1 MESFPGVAGRVL
13 QEFRT
18 LLQHGPSLL
27 GSTHMLQIITIN
39 MFTIH
44 NKHSQGKAFRFITQP
59 QVLNLGEKHFSKM
72 VIGLYSTCSLGEG
85 GEERSA
91 LHEQSIAL
99 GLGMFALLVQRC
111 TELLRDTPTGIQ
123 EHTPVM
129 FVFCQLSQNNVMFN
143 YRPLSIW

>member
-44 NKHSQGKAFRFITQP
+44 NNHSRGKAGVFTIQLQALTQFGGHIT
-59 QVLNLGEKHFSKM
+59 
-72 VIGLYSTCSLGEG
+72 SLK
-85 GEERSA
+85 
-91 LHEQSIAL
+91 
-99 GLGMFALLVQRC
+99 LLLFD
-111 TELLRDTPTGIQ
+111 TLFLR
-123 EHTPVM
+123 
-129 FVFCQLSQNNVMFN
+129 
-143 YRPLSIW
+143 